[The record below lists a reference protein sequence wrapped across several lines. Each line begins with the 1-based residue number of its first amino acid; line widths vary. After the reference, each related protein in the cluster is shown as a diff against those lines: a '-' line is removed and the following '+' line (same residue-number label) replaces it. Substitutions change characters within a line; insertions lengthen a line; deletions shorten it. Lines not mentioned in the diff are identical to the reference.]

1 MHKNNKINLSLPLSK
16 DKLDEVVTYVRCAMA
31 QYPEHVQGLKPENLL
46 EPTAENQRT
55 LDMVGSF
62 RSEINFFCRDQ
73 LEDMY
78 RIEEIFEPEGLRVYF
93 TNPKDYDYFVKEKKT
108 VSPPDLPEVILNQFL

>member
-1 MHKNNKINLSLPLSK
+1 MHKNNKIKLSLPLSK

-93 TNPKDYDYFVKEKKT
+93 TNSKDYDYFVKEKKT
-108 VSPPDLPEVILNQFL
+108 VSPPDLPEVIRNQFL

>member
-1 MHKNNKINLSLPLSK
+1 MHKNNKIKLSLPLSK

-108 VSPPDLPEVILNQFL
+108 VSPPDLPEVIRNQFL

>member
-1 MHKNNKINLSLPLSK
+1 MHKNNKIKLSLPLSK
-16 DKLDEVVTYVRCAMA
+16 EKLDEVVTYVRCAMA
-31 QYPEHVQGLKPENLL
+31 EYPKHCQGLEPQHLL
-46 EPTAENQRT
+46 APTPENQRT

-73 LEDMY
+73 LEGMY

-93 TNPKDYDYFVKEKKT
+93 VNPNDYDFFVKQHKT
-108 VSPPDLPEVILNQFL
+108 VSPPDLPEVILNQIL

>member
-1 MHKNNKINLSLPLSK
+1 MHKNNKIKLSLPLSK

>member
-1 MHKNNKINLSLPLSK
+1 MHKNNKIKLSLPLSK
-16 DKLDEVVTYVRCAMA
+16 DKLDEIVTYVRCAMA
-31 QYPEHVQGLKPENLL
+31 QYPKHVQGLKAEDLL

-108 VSPPDLPEVILNQFL
+108 VSPPDLPEVIRNQFL

>member
-1 MHKNNKINLSLPLSK
+1 MHKNNKIKLSLPLSK

-55 LDMVGSF
+55 LEMVGSF